1 MDVRSNAARI
11 ATSSTMRPIA
21 WGLAGLSGYSRQRV
35 LRGGYG
41 CAAAVAAVRAFAR
54 PTSGDYELIH
64 PHRVPYVLYDLDR
77 LRDDRDKSLSAAL
90 GNVGADPNV
99 TLTEDVMASPWR
111 WACLPRARRRGRL
124 LWTSHR
130 LHVLH
135 YLLFDLGQL
144 LGGLN

>member
-1 MDVRSNAARI
+1 MPQQMWMDVRSNAARI

-54 PTSGDYELIH
+54 PTSGDDELIH

-77 LRDDRDKSLSAAL
+77 LRHARDAPPPAPLSH
-90 GNVGADPNV
+90 VR
-99 TLTEDVMASPWR
+99 ASTIHTP
-111 WACLPRARRRGRL
+111 
-124 LWTSHR
+124 T
-130 LHVLH
+130 
-135 YLLFDLGQL
+135 
-144 LGGLN
+144 